1 MRSRLLTTLFAL
13 MASGLIAAGCGGGG
27 GGGTTGG
34 GGTSPS
40 TTSGS
45 SGAPANTAAADAAKK
60 GCEAG
65 IKNNPALA
73 PDKRDELSKECQKL
87 ADAAATGDKAK
98 VKTAYE
104 SYCSKLAAALPQ
116 AAQESAKSACLQG
129 ANQIQ

>member
-1 MRSRLLTTLFAL
+1 MT
-13 MASGLIAAGCGGGG
+13 
-27 GGGTTGG
+27 GTD
-34 GGTSPS
+34 
-40 TTSGS
+40 TSGS
-45 SGAPANTAAADAAKK
+45 TGAPANTAAADAAKK

-98 VKTAYE
+98 TKAAYE
-104 SYCSKLAAALPQ
+104 SYCNKLSAALPP